1 MADRNRHL
9 STTLVLCVGL
19 IAAGCS
25 SDAKKSTDST
35 SNSVASSVAP
45 TTTATAK
52 PTTTT
57 SEVTTTDVASSGD
70 TGSTDVVTT
79 DTVPPVPVYPLTGL
93 PILDPVLANR
103 PALVVKIDNHPDARP
118 QSGLNEADIVF
129 EENVEHLTRF
139 AAVFHSNGAD
149 PVGPIRSGRTQDVD
163 ILGSLNKPI
172 FAWSGG
178 NARVSAAINSSD
190 LVPVN
195 ETKAGKA
202 MFRNKSS
209 SLGPT
214 GSPHNLYGDVSAL
227 YTFAAPDAGPPPQQ
241 FQYHA
246 AGAPPTAGGN
256 SDGVKVSMDG
266 IRVRWQWDPG
276 SGTYLRFSDEKVHN
290 DHLTGAQLATSN
302 VIVLYVNYV
311 PSPADGRSPE
321 AQTEGYGVAWV
332 FTGGKYIQGSWVRV
346 DRLQPFTLADIN
358 GDPILL
364 APGHT
369 FIELSNSGKGAP
381 IPAGADPASVQYP

>member
-1 MADRNRHL
+1 MVNRTARR
-9 STTLVLCVGL
+9 SFAAIASVCVGL
-19 IAAGCS
+19 LAAGCS
-25 SDAKKSTDST
+25 SDSKKGEETTPASVAVST
-35 SNSVASSVAP
+35 S
-45 TTTATAK
+45 TTAKPK

-57 SEVTTTDVASSGD
+57 ATPSTDVDTSDSTDSS
-70 TGSTDVVTT
+70 DVVTT
-79 DTVPPVPVYPLTGL
+79 EAEPEGPVYPLTGL
-93 PILDPVLANR
+93 PVLDPVQAQR
-103 PALVVKIDNHPDARP
+103 PAMVVKIDNHPDARP

-129 EENVEHLTRF
+129 EENVENLTRF

-163 ILGSLNKPI
+163 LLGSLNKPI
-172 FAWSGG
+172 FVWSGG

-202 MFRNKSS
+202 MFRNKNRA
-209 SLGPT
+209 LGPT
-214 GSPHNLYGDVSAL
+214 SSPHNLYGNVSAF
-227 YTFAAPDAGPPPQQ
+227 YSFTAPDAGPPPQQ
-241 FQYHA
+241 FEYRR
-246 AGAPPTAGGN
+246 AGASPATGED

-266 IRVRWQWDPG
+266 IQVRWQWDEATD
-276 SGTYLRFSDEKVHN
+276 TYLRFSDEKVHA

-302 VIVLYVNYV
+302 VVVLYVDYR

-332 FTGGKYIQGSWVRV
+332 FTGGKYIQGSWVRA
-346 DRLQPFTLADIN
+346 DRLQPFTLADLD
-358 GDPILL
+358 GKPILL

-369 FIELSNSGKGAP
+369 FIELARSGKGAD
-381 IPAGADPASVQYP
+381 IPAGSDPAKIQYP